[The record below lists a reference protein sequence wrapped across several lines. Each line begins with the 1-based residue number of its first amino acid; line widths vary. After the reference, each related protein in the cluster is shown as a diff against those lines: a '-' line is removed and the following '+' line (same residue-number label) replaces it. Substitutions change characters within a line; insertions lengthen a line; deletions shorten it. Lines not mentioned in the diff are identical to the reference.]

1 MRGFCDAKSQIKK
14 LAYNARIGIDWH
26 SVDPTPPFRIPRTRL
41 GCAAEAEKQDG
52 MTLLFADGRVAVNR
66 KETT

>member
-1 MRGFCDAKSQIKK
+1 MV
-14 LAYNARIGIDWH
+14 Y
-26 SVDPTPPFRIPRTRL
+26 DPGDRLITR
-41 GCAAEAEKQDG
+41 AAEAEKQDG